1 LKKGE
6 GLKSDENVT
15 ESIPSNK
22 ISTKKMKMKRKKKRI
37 LVADLTD
44 DDLVYNLLLLTI

>member
-1 LKKGE
+1 MKKGE

-15 ESIPSNK
+15 ESTIPSNK

-44 DDLVYNLLLLTI
+44 DDLV